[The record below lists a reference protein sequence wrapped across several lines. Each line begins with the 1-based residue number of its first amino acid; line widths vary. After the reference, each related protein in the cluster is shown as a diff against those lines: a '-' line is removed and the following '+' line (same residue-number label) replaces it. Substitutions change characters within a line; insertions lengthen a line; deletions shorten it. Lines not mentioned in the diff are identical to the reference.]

1 MTPLEKIS
9 SHYTHEER
17 AMQWL
22 DQICTEQ
29 DWVTIESTEIIQK
42 GSAPDSVQFDI
53 EIQGDSTRGYRL
65 SGMVALGRHGLVAI
79 QPLIVLGATEITTE
93 LLGNDPWCLLCIS
106 PEMDESQLPLGDRL
120 CSMILAL
127 HDDHTLAKSMPLLD
141 LFLAHDY
148 EEHQWIRGYQSTG
161 IALVE
166 GDDEF
171 YDSVPN
177 ELRHLDHHFSCL
189 EDELQY
195 AAYSPKDKQIVF
207 DDEMREAA
215 EETRQKKQML
225 E

>member
-1 MTPLEKIS
+1 
-9 SHYTHEER
+9 
-17 AMQWL
+17 MQWL
-22 DQICTEQ
+22 DQICSDL
-29 DWVTIESTEIIQK
+29 DWVAVESTYGEHKGYDFEHVTFEITLKAESKRMYHIC
-42 GSAPDSVQFDI
+42 
-53 EIQGDSTRGYRL
+53 
-65 SGMVALGRHGLVAI
+65 GMVALGKNELVSLHQIEVKGTVPQLNEPAV
-79 QPLIVLGATEITTE
+79 Q
-93 LLGNDPWCLLCIS
+93 DPWCSLCIS
-106 PEMDESQLPLGDRL
+106 TQRGEGDLPLGDRL

-215 EETRQKKQML
+215 EETRQGSRSAEDSAREVPGQWL
-225 E
+225 VRTSW